1 MMRSRPSGTALPWAA
16 FALGAAGSLA
26 ANLLDAVAAV
36 HSVANGD
43 PVGWADLSAALFFA
57 ALTPTA
63 LLLVVEM
70 LIRSGKE
77 RDGLTAVMWVGAAVV
92 ATGAAVMSF
101 GHMYKVMSGLGQPTL
116 FAALMP
122 LAVDGLMLVA
132 SVALARAGRAS
143 VPEALPKQ
151 ENVPPVTVDLAAKPA
166 EEVPVEVPKPAE
178 EVPTIRNAGDA
189 TEAAREFIR
198 HAMEEGRKVT
208 GTDVAASVAAYGK
221 RSDRWG
227 RLRIADV
234 KAELS
239 ANDRLPV
246 NA

>member
-1 MMRSRPSGTALPWAA
+1 
-16 FALGAAGSLA
+16 
-26 ANLLDAVAAV
+26 AV
-36 HSVANGD
+36 HAARNGF
-43 PVGWADLSAALFFA
+43 PVPATELAAALFFA
-57 ALTPTA
+57 ALVPVA

-70 LIRSGKE
+70 LIRSGKGGG
-77 RDGLTAVMWVGAAVV
+77 GLTVVMWTGAAAV
-92 ATGAAVMSF
+92 AIGAAVMSF
-101 GHMYKVMSGLGQPTL
+101 GHMYKVILSLGQPPL

-151 ENVPPVTVDLAAKPA
+151 ENVPPVTVDLAAKPAEEVPVEVPKPAEEVPVEVPKPAEEVPVEVPKPA

>member
-1 MMRSRPSGTALPWAA
+1 
-16 FALGAAGSLA
+16 
-26 ANLLDAVAAV
+26 AV
-36 HSVANGD
+36 HAARNGF
-43 PVGWADLSAALFFA
+43 PVPATELAAALFFA
-57 ALTPTA
+57 ALVPVA

-70 LIRSGKE
+70 LIRSGKGGG
-77 RDGLTAVMWVGAAVV
+77 GLTVVMWTGAAAV
-92 ATGAAVMSF
+92 AIGAAVMSF
-101 GHMYKVMSGLGQPTL
+101 GHMYKVILSLGQPPL

-151 ENVPPVTVDLAAKPA
+151 GNVPPGTVDLAATPAEEAPVAVPKPA
-166 EEVPVEVPKPAE
+166 EGVPVEVPKPAE
-178 EVPTIRNAGDA
+178 EVPTIRNAGGA